1 MIEAVKKTAI
11 PLMMI
16 LTSCS
21 SGSFMKTVDHVD
33 LPRFMGDW
41 YVLGGR
47 FTYMEKEVYNSIER
61 YTWNEKESRID
72 VDFTYRKGSFD
83 GALKSIPQKAWIHN
97 TESNAHWKVSPFWP
111 LKFDYLVLDL
121 ASDYSWTAIGVPSQK
136 YLWIMARDWKSP
148 APIMSE
154 AIERLK
160 QKGYDTSNLVTVP
173 HRWP

>member
-1 MIEAVKKTAI
+1 VKKIAS
-11 PLMMI
+11 LFFMF

-21 SGSFMKTVDHVD
+21 SGYLKTVDHVEI
-33 LPRFMGDW
+33 PRFMGDW

-61 YTWNEKESRID
+61 YTWNSKENRID

-83 GALKSIPQKAWIHN
+83 GPIKAIPQKAWIEN
-97 TESNAHWKVSPFWP
+97 TKSNAHWKVSPFWP

-121 ASDYSWTAIGVPSQK
+121 AADYSWTAIGVPSQK
-136 YLWIMARDWKSP
+136 YLWIMARDWKNP

-154 AIERLK
+154 AIERLR
-160 QKGYDTSNLVTVP
+160 QKGYDTSNLVIVP